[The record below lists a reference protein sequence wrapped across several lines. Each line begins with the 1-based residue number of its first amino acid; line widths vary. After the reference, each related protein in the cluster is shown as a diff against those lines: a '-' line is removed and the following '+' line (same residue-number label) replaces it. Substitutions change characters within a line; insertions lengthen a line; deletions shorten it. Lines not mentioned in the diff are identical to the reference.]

1 MTTETDPSFPFSVS
15 PIGATSRIIRVV
27 LILLILGIVSILFI
41 YLPIKTF
48 PADDALI
55 LFRYAENL
63 ANTGVITFNPGAT
76 PVEGATDFL
85 WMILLAGFHVW
96 GFNTWSAALFLSLLS
111 LFGTAFLLYR
121 LLNIRNKA
129 ILLVLIIFFLV
140 LETTFSAIQ
149 GFSTLFFGFFIMLTL
164 YFNHE
169 NKPPLLYISGL
180 IASLIR
186 PDGLVI
192 VCPIILHNLYKNKAK
207 VYQGAIQCIVIFFIP
222 GIAYFIWRWSY
233 FGLFFPLPFYIK
245 NTYELINVE
254 SLIVNIKFNLL
265 YIVILFILFIYL
277 LFKREIIPIRN
288 IIFFILLLLPPFWFY
303 SKVTLL
309 QNVCHRFQYPFV
321 IINIFML
328 ISIVKNYKIKYPYVV
343 LCLATILCISS
354 PQIYRAFL
362 TTWYSQYAQLY
373 HIAKTISD
381 KSIDAL
387 FLTTEAG
394 VVPYYTRWKTID
406 AFGLNTPDYTKRVI
420 SSQDVRAIEPDV
432 VLINHMWDLYKFV
445 DEGRDFSDF
454 RSRSWQGMIKNIY
467 KGLPSEEY
475 DMFLIPVYN
484 IIKLKNDLLFQLPQL
499 DSVFE
504 LSHDKMYYG
513 IFIQNKF
520 HSSQELKDI
529 IISHNAVTYETFKNN
544 LRPQI
549 EKQIKESNLFPDLFP
564 SD

>member
-1 MTTETDPSFPFSVS
+1 MTTEIDPPFSFSVS
-15 PIGATSRIIRVV
+15 PIGATPRIIRMV
-27 LILLILGIVSILFI
+27 LILMILGIVLLLFI

-63 ANTGVITFNPGAT
+63 AHTGVITYNPGET

-85 WMILLAGFHVW
+85 WMILLAGFHVCD
-96 GFNTWSAALFLSLLS
+96 FNTWSAALFLSLLS
-111 LFGTAFLLYR
+111 LFGTVFLLYR
-121 LLNIRNKA
+121 LLTIRNKA
-129 ILLVLIIFFLV
+129 IFLVLIIFFLV

-169 NKPPLLYISGL
+169 NKPPLLYISAL
-180 IASLIR
+180 IASLVR
-186 PDGLVI
+186 PDGLVF
-192 VCPIILHNLYKNKAK
+192 VCPIMLHNLYRNRAN
-207 VYQGAIQCIVIFFIP
+207 VYQSVIQCIVIFFIP
-222 GIAYFIWRWSY
+222 AIAYFIWRWNY

-265 YIVILFILFIYL
+265 YFVILIILMIYL
-277 LFKREIIPIRN
+277 LLKRERIHIRN
-288 IIFFILLLLPPFWFY
+288 IIFFLLLWLPPFLFY

-309 QNVCHRFQYPFV
+309 QNVFHRFQYPFV

-328 ISIVKNYKIKYPYVV
+328 ISIVKNYKIKYQYFV
-343 LCLATILCISS
+343 LCLMTILCISA

-373 HIAKTISD
+373 YIAKTISD

-406 AFGLNTPDYTKRVI
+406 AFGLNTPDFTKTVI
-420 SSQDVRAIEPDV
+420 SSEDVRAIKPDV

-445 DEGRDFSDF
+445 DEGKEFSDF
-454 RSRSWQGMIKNIY
+454 RSKSWPGIIKNIY
-467 KGLPSEEY
+467 KGLDSKEY

-484 IIKLKNDLLFQLPQL
+484 IFRLKNDLLFQLPQL

-504 LSHDKMYYG
+504 LSHDKMFYG
-513 IFIQNKF
+513 IFIRNKF
-520 HSSQELKDI
+520 HYSQELKDI
-529 IISHNAVTYETFKNN
+529 IISHNAVTYDTFKNIV
-544 LRPQI
+544 RPQI

-564 SD
+564 PD